1 MTHADS
7 AAERPKEPAGTGG
20 VHTVSKEEKSDSN
33 KPVDIK
39 SEPKIEQKASNKPTK
54 LTHNNV
60 LKPYTTRSHS
70 AMRINPS
77 ATTNALQQ
85 LNTLT
90 SGTNNAGVQTCSWN
104 PNVAPI
110 KLDNVQGGITLKIR
124 HPPMSGQ
131 SGSQP
136 KNKTTNLLIEFSD
149 VPITPSNPNSSNDTV
164 PSAYNF
170 FDSPS
175 TVLPTNTGTPDLT
188 YSMVTPTTPKPTI
201 DKLCK
206 QFEQLYLNEPLIPK
220 QPNPTLALSGD
231 MEPTWT
237 FINNE
242 PPTPTT
248 NSPTVAEALSGP
260 NAEEWWKAMAKEV
273 STLKQMG
280 TYKLTD
286 LPPKRKAM
294 GNKWVLVLKHNKNGT
309 PIQHKA
315 RLVAQ
320 GFSQQPG
327 IDFDKTFAPVVRLDS
342 IRTLVSIANQY
353 NWDIQQ
359 LDVNL
364 AYLHAKVD
372 KDLYMQQIPYF
383 SDGTNKVLKLK
394 QSIYG
399 LKQAGW
405 MWNKLYDTK
414 LKAIGYTP
422 CFTNACVYH
431 QINNIN
437 GELCVSIIA
446 THVDNSIVI
455 SLPNHSDITIS
466 KLLRAFD
473 MRNLG
478 PIHHFLG
485 IAFQRNRKNGIITL
499 NQAAYINSLV
509 DYAGLAEAY
518 PANTPFSPTVQLT

>member
-1 MTHADS
+1 MVSEEPGINQDWGDTVAPPAEGEMTHANS
-7 AAERPKEPAGTGG
+7 AAEQPKEPAGTGG

-90 SGTNNAGVQTCSWN
+90 SGTNNAGVQTRSWN

-110 KLDNVQGGITLKIR
+110 ELNNVQGGITLKIR
-124 HPPMSGQ
+124 HPPMS
-131 SGSQP
+131 
-136 KNKTTNLLIEFSD
+136 EFSN
-149 VPITPSNPNSSNDTV
+149 VPITPSNPNSSDDTV

-188 YSMVTPTTPKPTI
+188 YLM
-201 DKLCK
+201 
-206 QFEQLYLNEPLIPK
+206 LYLNEPLIPK

-248 NSPTVAEALSGP
+248 NSPTIAEALSGP
-260 NAEEWWKAMAKEV
+260 NTEEWWKAMAKEV
-273 STLKQMG
+273 STLEQMG

-286 LPPKRKAM
+286 LPPERKAM

-353 NWDIQQ
+353 DWDIRQ
-359 LDVNL
+359 LNVNS

-383 SDGTNKVLKLK
+383 S
-394 QSIYG
+394 
-399 LKQAGW
+399 
-405 MWNKLYDTK
+405 
-414 LKAIGYTP
+414 
-422 CFTNACVYH
+422 
-431 QINNIN
+431 
-437 GELCVSIIA
+437 
-446 THVDNSIVI
+446 
-455 SLPNHSDITIS
+455 
-466 KLLRAFD
+466 
-473 MRNLG
+473 
-478 PIHHFLG
+478 
-485 IAFQRNRKNGIITL
+485 
-499 NQAAYINSLV
+499 
-509 DYAGLAEAY
+509 
-518 PANTPFSPTVQLT
+518 TVQTKC

>member
-1 MTHADS
+1 
-7 AAERPKEPAGTGG
+7 
-20 VHTVSKEEKSDSN
+20 
-33 KPVDIK
+33 
-39 SEPKIEQKASNKPTK
+39 
-54 LTHNNV
+54 
-60 LKPYTTRSHS
+60 
-70 AMRINPS
+70 MRINPS

-90 SGTNNAGVQTCSWN
+90 SGTNNAGVQTRSWN

-124 HPPMSGQ
+124 HPPMS
-131 SGSQP
+131 
-136 KNKTTNLLIEFSD
+136 EFSN
-149 VPITPSNPNSSNDTV
+149 VPITPSNPNSSN
-164 PSAYNF
+164 
-170 FDSPS
+170 
-175 TVLPTNTGTPDLT
+175 NT
-188 YSMVTPTTPKPTI
+188 
-201 DKLCK
+201 
-206 QFEQLYLNEPLIPK
+206 LYLNEPLIPK

-248 NSPTVAEALSGP
+248 NSPTVAEALSRP

-273 STLKQMG
+273 STLEQMG

-359 LDVNL
+359 L
-364 AYLHAKVD
+364 
-372 KDLYMQQIPYF
+372 M
-383 SDGTNKVLKLK
+383 
-394 QSIYG
+394 
-399 LKQAGW
+399 
-405 MWNKLYDTK
+405 
-414 LKAIGYTP
+414 
-422 CFTNACVYH
+422 
-431 QINNIN
+431 
-437 GELCVSIIA
+437 
-446 THVDNSIVI
+446 
-455 SLPNHSDITIS
+455 
-466 KLLRAFD
+466 
-473 MRNLG
+473 
-478 PIHHFLG
+478 
-485 IAFQRNRKNGIITL
+485 
-499 NQAAYINSLV
+499 
-509 DYAGLAEAY
+509 
-518 PANTPFSPTVQLT
+518 

>member
-1 MTHADS
+1 
-7 AAERPKEPAGTGG
+7 
-20 VHTVSKEEKSDSN
+20 
-33 KPVDIK
+33 
-39 SEPKIEQKASNKPTK
+39 
-54 LTHNNV
+54 
-60 LKPYTTRSHS
+60 
-70 AMRINPS
+70 MRINPS

-90 SGTNNAGVQTCSWN
+90 SGTNNAGVQTRSWN

-110 KLDNVQGGITLKIR
+110 KLNNVQGGITLKIR

-136 KNKTTNLLIEFSD
+136 KNKTANLLIEFSN
-149 VPITPSNPNSSNDTV
+149 VPITPSNPIALTTLYLAHTTSLTV
-164 PSAYNF
+164 PPPYYHQYQHPGPYLL
-170 FDSPS
+170 D
-175 TVLPTNTGTPDLT
+175 GH
-188 YSMVTPTTPKPTI
+188 PTTPKPTI
-201 DKLCK
+201 NKLCE
-206 QFEQLYLNEPLIPK
+206 QFKQLYLNEPSIPK

-231 MEPTWT
+231 MEPMWT

-294 GNKWVLVLKHNKNGT
+294 GNKWVLVLKHDKNGT

-320 GFSQQPG
+320 GFSQQPS
-327 IDFDKTFAPVVRLDS
+327 IDFDKTFAPIVRLDS
-342 IRTLVSIANQY
+342 IRTLISIANQY

-383 SDGTNKVLKLK
+383 SNGTNKVLKLK

-399 LKQAGW
+399 LKQAGR
-405 MWNKLYDTK
+405 MWNKLY
-414 LKAIGYTP
+414 
-422 CFTNACVYH
+422 
-431 QINNIN
+431 
-437 GELCVSIIA
+437 
-446 THVDNSIVI
+446 
-455 SLPNHSDITIS
+455 
-466 KLLRAFD
+466 
-473 MRNLG
+473 
-478 PIHHFLG
+478 
-485 IAFQRNRKNGIITL
+485 
-499 NQAAYINSLV
+499 
-509 DYAGLAEAY
+509 
-518 PANTPFSPTVQLT
+518 NTS